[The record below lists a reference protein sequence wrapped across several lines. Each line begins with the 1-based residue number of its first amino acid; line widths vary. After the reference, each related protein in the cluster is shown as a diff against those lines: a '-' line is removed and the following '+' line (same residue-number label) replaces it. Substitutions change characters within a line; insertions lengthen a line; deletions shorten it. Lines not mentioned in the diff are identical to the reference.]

1 MKLLDTER
9 RKMALVFKKSIEDFT
24 IMEDPGDFEW
34 HGDLR
39 CDWLEF
45 SVTLNN
51 DDDDGGWLLRID
63 GIRIFWCHPIGVSN
77 LGIAVADITG
87 LLSRFLKADAV
98 AVRLLGP

>member
-9 RKMALVFKKSIEDFT
+9 RKMSLVFKKSVEDFMM
-24 IMEDPGDFEW
+24 MEDPGDPEW

-51 DDDDGGWLLRID
+51 DDDGGGWLLRID
-63 GIRIFWCHPIGVSN
+63 GMRIFWCNPIDASNPGV
-77 LGIAVADITG
+77 AVIDITG
-87 LLSRFLKADAV
+87 LLCRFLKADAV